1 MESVKKLLPAFEP
14 KTAEEKR
21 AERRERRRNAAAAIV
36 RHEKRKARRRFRKR
50 YVWPVVHT
58 LFIFC
63 CGALIGIHRN
73 VIKAAIKGEPLPKG
87 PHPWC
92 K

>member
-1 MESVKKLLPAFEP
+1 MEFLKTLIPERTP
-14 KTAEEKR
+14 KTPKEKR
-21 AERRERRRNAAAAIV
+21 EERRERRKNAAAAIV
-36 RHEKRKARRRFRKR
+36 RHEKRKARRAFRKR
-50 YVWPVVHT
+50 FVWPVVHT

-63 CGALIGIHRN
+63 CGAFVGIHRN